1 MFRTRT
7 PEILIALA
15 VVCLP
20 SWTGF
25 VDFQST
31 RLHPLRIE
39 TYKGSPAY
47 AALEDAR
54 ELPNL
59 IIPYIEQSSQ
69 YQSEHLVAG
78 GKSFSLP
85 EPEQLL
91 GLVVRQEPAALETK
105 TLIAVREPAEEQSLP
120 LVVRQQLALN
130 EADVDDWKLPSLR
143 DTAKPLIEQALKE
156 RLAWESTGNS
166 ESKGIY
172 LASPLK
178 KPSAALPQ
186 TFEVADVA
194 TKESV
199 EPLQTMSIPTENKR
213 PLLLAGQIEMGGG
226 LAYMGDDAELKVFRF
241 NRDRAVE
248 AGRVWVNEG
257 RFEIHVREAVGQLV
271 AELRSRDGELQGL
284 GELELGS
291 IPTPE
296 KNSAKVANLYVK
308 MLPATSGAR
317 TTVVSAYSFGSR
329 RMPIAESKVFVRGLE
344 RELRSNDDAEFIEP
358 DIDRRS
364 TFVVRAESPGHW
376 DTLMLSTAD
385 QPSELP
391 LFPATMIKALMQLSM
406 GAGYELGMD
415 KAVVWGRVVDA
426 KGRPVRGAKVEIADQ
441 TNGAAIYFNSMFLPD
456 RHIESTTE
464 NGYFA
469 FIEVP
474 PGVQTIRTAVRGQ
487 MLPAQVF
494 PAEAG
499 KVSYVELQN
508 GAERLAS
515 VHVFEAF
522 DSQKPLMAGISVIG
536 SDKDLEINGEGLVRL
551 NGGSGT
557 MTLEIQGSSAD
568 FEFMRIQAPRNIQ
581 TLNLPMIRRQ
591 WTQSLAAQHQVSIEP
606 DRGTIIG
613 FFDQDDFE
621 VYLDDGLSSQ
631 ERNTVYFNSVGRGLN
646 QREGVRGGGFV
657 IYNAPLGMRT
667 ITVIPK
673 HGKEYLVRTVVAE
686 PGVLNLLK

>member
-7 PEILIALA
+7 PEILIALL
-15 VVCLP
+15 VVCMP
-20 SWTGF
+20 IWTGSI
-25 VDFQST
+25 DFQST
-31 RLHPLRIE
+31 RLLPLRIE

-59 IIPYIEQSSQ
+59 IIADKEQSSQ
-69 YQSEHLVAG
+69 YQTEQLVAG
-78 GKSFSLP
+78 VKSFSLP
-85 EPEQLL
+85 EPERLL
-91 GLVVRQEPAALETK
+91 GLVVRQEPAVLETK
-105 TLIAVREPAEEQSLP
+105 TMIAVREPATEQALP

-130 EADVDDWKLPSLR
+130 EVDVDDWRLPSLR
-143 DTAKPLIEQALKE
+143 DTAKPLIEQALKD
-156 RLAWESTGNS
+156 RLAWEGSGGT
-166 ESKGIY
+166 EQKGIY

-186 TFEVADVA
+186 TFEVAEVA
-194 TKESV
+194 AKQVS
-199 EPLQTMSIPTENKR
+199 EPMQAMTVSHENKR

-226 LAYMGDDAELKVFRF
+226 LAYMGDDAELKVYRF
-241 NRDRAVE
+241 DRDRAIE

-284 GELELGS
+284 GELELSS

-296 KNSAKVANLYVK
+296 KNAAKVSSLYVK
-308 MLPATSGAR
+308 MLPASSGAR

-329 RMPIAESKVFVRGLE
+329 RMPIADSKVFVRGLE
-344 RELRSNDDAEFIEP
+344 RELRSNEDAEFIEP

-364 TFVVRAESPGHW
+364 TFVVRAESPTYW
-376 DTLMLSTAD
+376 DTLMLTTAD

-391 LFPATMIKALMQLSM
+391 LFPTTMIKALMQLSM
-406 GAGYELGMD
+406 GAGYELGME
-415 KAVVWGRVVDA
+415 KAVVWGRVVDE
-426 KGRPVRGAKVEIADQ
+426 KGRPIRGAKVEIADQ
-441 TNGAAIYFNSMFLPD
+441 TKGTAIYFNSMYLPD

-469 FIEVP
+469 FIEVV

-494 PAEAG
+494 PAESG
-499 KVSYVELQN
+499 KVSYVELQS
-508 GAERLAS
+508 GAERVAS

-522 DSQKPLMAGISVIG
+522 EPQVAQTAGISVVG
-536 SDKDLEINGEGLVRL
+536 SDKDLEISGEGLVRFS
-551 NGGSGT
+551 GGSGT

-568 FEFMRIQAPRNIQ
+568 FEFMRIQAPRNMQ
-581 TLNLPMIRRQ
+581 TLNLPMIRRH

-631 ERNTVYFNSVGRGLN
+631 ERNIVYFNSVGRGLH

-667 ITVIPK
+667 VTIIPK